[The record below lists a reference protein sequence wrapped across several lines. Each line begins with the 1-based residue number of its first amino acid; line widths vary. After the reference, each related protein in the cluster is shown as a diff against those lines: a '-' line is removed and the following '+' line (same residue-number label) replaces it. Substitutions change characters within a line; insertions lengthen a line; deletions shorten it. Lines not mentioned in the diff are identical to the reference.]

1 MGEFIFGCVCFVC
14 LCVYACVYVY
24 RMVNHSWWWSIKYY
38 DVWRWCVVLHVL
50 VSMCVCMVCTYVL
63 HLVTLS
69 CIPSVN
75 DAAELGL
82 HCSQAAPSPPQS
94 NHWGSWSVRM
104 YGVYVCVRMYVCINS
119 FTHCV
124 LCKGDLL
131 TTLLKC
137 DFSLNLCP
145 YFCLMLINIFF
156 QDNKISVGSQE

>member
-1 MGEFIFGCVCFVC
+1 MEVMRCVTC
-14 LCVYACVYVY
+14 AGVYV
-24 RMVNHSWWWSIKYY
+24 RMYGVY
-38 DVWRWCVVLHVL
+38 
-50 VSMCVCMVCTYVL
+50 VC
-63 HLVTLS
+63 
-69 CIPSVN
+69 
-75 DAAELGL
+75 
-82 HCSQAAPSPPQS
+82 
-94 NHWGSWSVRM
+94 VRM